1 MSTEAQHAPVPPR
14 PPVPPGTTT
23 PPPGAAT
30 PQPPGAPTPVPGAAA
45 PGAPAPTAPAVP
57 APPAGPPPVP
67 APSAPALPAPSAPAV
82 PAPSAPA
89 VPAPPAGP
97 PAVPPAPAASS
108 GRPPSDSGRITSET
122 TRRLRPGT
130 PAAQPPV
137 PPPVPP
143 SVPAPTPSETTTRL
157 RPVPAAP
164 ARPAPQVPGARPP
177 SAPVQPPAQPPV
189 LPSVQ
194 PSVPPPAARRRPVGA
209 VDLTPPPGALPGP
222 PPAPYGTRPP
232 GPYPVPP
239 RYGFPET
246 PMERTTRLRPIRPEP
261 RQRARTVAAAVC
273 VVLGI
278 GLIGGA
284 AAGVW
289 LTDDASASSGGNT
302 SWSTARSAW
311 HSLPVDTLFPRT
323 LQGRGA
329 GPGGADRVWTRLGV
343 AADGDCAEAL
353 DPLLVRALGPVGCVR
368 VVRATYTDA
377 TRSTVT
383 TVGMVFTEA
392 DDAAMRALATRFA
405 DQKLGERKDL
415 MPRTYPVPGTAA
427 EGFGAAQRAAWT
439 THVLTEL
446 PVLVYAVSGFAD
458 GRAVTGP
465 QPAALAMA
473 RGATTAVAEAG
484 LGNDAEGVAD
494 RVERALRTTVAD
506 LTEKKPR

>member
-1 MSTEAQHAPVPPR
+1 LASHR
-14 PPVPPGTTT
+14 
-23 PPPGAAT
+23 
-30 PQPPGAPTPVPGAAA
+30 PTPTKHAAERYALAAA
-45 PGAPAPTAPAVP
+45 GAVI
-57 APPAGPPPVP
+57 V
-67 APSAPALPAPSAPAV
+67 ALT
-82 PAPSAPA
+82 
-89 VPAPPAGP
+89 
-97 PAVPPAPAASS
+97 AASS
-108 GRPPSDSGRITSET
+108 GRPPSGSGQISSET
-122 TRRLRPGT
+122 TRRLRPGA

-137 PPPVPP
+137 PPSVPP
-143 SVPAPTPSETTTRL
+143 SVPAPTPSETTARL

-164 ARPAPQVPGARPP
+164 ARTAPQVPGARPP
-177 SAPVQPPAQPPV
+177 VTPARPPAAQPP
-189 LPSVQ
+189 
-194 PSVPPPAARRRPVGA
+194 VPPPAARRRPVGA
-209 VDLTPPPGALPGP
+209 VDLTPPPGAP
-222 PPAPYGTRPP
+222 PQAPYGTRHP
-232 GPYPVPP
+232 GTYPVPP

-261 RQRARTVAAAVC
+261 RQRARTVAAATC

-284 AAGVW
+284 AAGAW

-323 LQGRGA
+323 LQGKGA

-392 DDAAMRALATRFA
+392 DDTAMRALATRFA
-405 DQKLGERKDL
+405 DQGLGERKDL
-415 MPRTYPVPGTAA
+415 MPRTYPVPATVA

-439 THVLTEL
+439 THVLTGL

-458 GRAVTGP
+458 GRAVTDP
-465 QPAALAMA
+465 QPAARAMA

-484 LGNDAEGVAD
+484 LGNDAEGVAG
-494 RVERALRTTVAD
+494 RVERALRTAVAD
-506 LTEKKPR
+506 LTERKPR

>member
-1 MSTEAQHAPVPPR
+1 MP
-14 PPVPPGTTT
+14 
-23 PPPGAAT
+23 
-30 PQPPGAPTPVPGAAA
+30 
-45 PGAPAPTAPAVP
+45 P
-57 APPAGPPPVP
+57 APP
-67 APSAPALPAPSAPAV
+67 
-82 PAPSAPA
+82 
-89 VPAPPAGP
+89 
-97 PAVPPAPAASS
+97 ASS
-108 GRPPSDSGRITSET
+108 GRPPSGPGQIPSET
-122 TRRLRPGT
+122 TRRLRPGAT
-130 PAAQPPV
+130 AAQ
-137 PPPVPP
+137 PPVPP

-164 ARPAPQVPGARPP
+164 VRPAPQVPGARPP
-177 SAPVQPPAQPPV
+177 VTPARPPVPPPGAQPP
-189 LPSVQ
+189 
-194 PSVPPPAARRRPVGA
+194 VPPPAARRRPVGA
-209 VDLTPPPGALPGP
+209 VDLTPPPGAPPGP
-222 PPAPYGTRPP
+222 PPAPYGMRHPST
-232 GPYPVPP
+232 YPVPP

-246 PMERTTRLRPIRPEP
+246 PMELTTRLRPIRPEP

-284 AAGVW
+284 AAGAW

-323 LQGRGA
+323 LQGKGA

-392 DDAAMRALATRFA
+392 DDTAMRALATRFA

-427 EGFGAAQRAAWT
+427 EGFGAVQRAAWT

-458 GRAVTGP
+458 GRAVTDP

>member
-1 MSTEAQHAPVPPR
+1 M
-14 PPVPPGTTT
+14 
-23 PPPGAAT
+23 
-30 PQPPGAPTPVPGAAA
+30 
-45 PGAPAPTAPAVP
+45 PAVP
-57 APPAGPPPVP
+57 PAQ
-67 APSAPALPAPSAPAV
+67 APARPGVPPSQ
-82 PAPSAPA
+82 
-89 VPAPPAGP
+89 G
-97 PAVPPAPAASS
+97 PAPAASS
-108 GRPPSDSGRITSET
+108 GRPPSGAGQIPSET
-122 TRRLRPGT
+122 TRRLRPGA
-130 PAAQPPV
+130 PAARPPV

-177 SAPVQPPAQPPV
+177 VTPARPPAAQ
-189 LPSVQ
+189 
-194 PSVPPPAARRRPVGA
+194 PPAARRRPVGA
-209 VDLTPPPGALPGP
+209 VDLTPPPGAPPGP
-222 PPAPYGTRPP
+222 PPAPYAMRHPST
-232 GPYPVPP
+232 YPVPP

-261 RQRARTVAAAVC
+261 RQRARTVAAAAC

-284 AAGVW
+284 AAGAW

-302 SWSTARSAW
+302 SWSTARSGW

-323 LQGRGA
+323 LQGKGA

-392 DDAAMRALATRFA
+392 DDTAMRALATRFA
-405 DQKLGERKDL
+405 GQKLGERKDL

-458 GRAVTGP
+458 GRAVADP
-465 QPAALAMA
+465 QPAARAMA